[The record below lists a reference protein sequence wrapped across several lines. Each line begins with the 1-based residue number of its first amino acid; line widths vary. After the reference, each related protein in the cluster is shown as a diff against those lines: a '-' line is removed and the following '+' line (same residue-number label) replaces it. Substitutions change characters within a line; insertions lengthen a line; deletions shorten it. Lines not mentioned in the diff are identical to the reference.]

1 MPGETTEPTRS
12 YGCTNGDGRPYDIVM
27 IAIADGTTDFLCMP
41 CFVSVAAAIAEA
53 MVNPDSPEAAEALAY
68 MASQG
73 SDQVPG
79 PSGAPGR
86 RNAPAT
92 NADASMFEAYDS
104 AVEWDGDPDSIG
116 A

>member
-12 YGCTNGDGRPYDIVM
+12 YGCTNGDGRPYDVILINV
-27 IAIADGTTDFLCMP
+27 ADGTTDFLCMP
-41 CFVSVAAAIAEA
+41 CFVGVAATVAEA

-73 SDQVPG
+73 NPQVPG
-79 PSGAPGR
+79 PSGSPGK

-92 NADASMFEAYDS
+92 NDDPDLFAAYDA